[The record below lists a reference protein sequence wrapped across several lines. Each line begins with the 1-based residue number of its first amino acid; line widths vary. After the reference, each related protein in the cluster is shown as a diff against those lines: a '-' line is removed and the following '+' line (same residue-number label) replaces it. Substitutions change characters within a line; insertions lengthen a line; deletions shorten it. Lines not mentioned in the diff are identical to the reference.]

1 MPVIFMRL
9 SLLEELWTDFELD
22 EESLDGGQ
30 TLRQALTGLPHC
42 ELWASLRPFLSRAEF
57 G

>member
-1 MPVIFMRL
+1 MRL